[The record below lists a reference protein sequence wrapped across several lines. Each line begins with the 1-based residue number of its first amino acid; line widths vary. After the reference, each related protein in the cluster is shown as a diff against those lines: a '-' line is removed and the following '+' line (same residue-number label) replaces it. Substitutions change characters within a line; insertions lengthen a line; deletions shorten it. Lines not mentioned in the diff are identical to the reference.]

1 MPFAPAVVERTMKVQ
16 EVLLQAI
23 SGQLTWLEAEDILGW
38 RPRTLRRWRERYR
51 LRGYDGLWDRRR
63 QQPSPR
69 CAPVAEVARIT
80 RLYREQYAGFNAAHF
95 HEFAQRD
102 HAVTLGYTF
111 VKRVLQTA
119 GLLPK
124 RRPRGRHRRRREPRP
139 CFGELLHIDGSP
151 HAWLALRPTERQ
163 TLIPIID
170 DATKRVLYAQLVAA
184 ESTATIMAALWSVL
198 VTHGLPQALYSDR
211 ASWAFYTPKAGE
223 PVAKD
228 VLTQVGRALARLG
241 IEHIPAY
248 SPEARGRSERLN
260 RTFQERLVNELRVAG
275 ITTVPAANRY
285 LHERFLVS
293 YDARFTHAPADP
305 ASAFVPLGKVDLTH
319 ILCHEDTRT
328 VAPDN
333 TVSLEGVHLQ
343 IDKQPGR
350 RTCEGLRVLVRRHLD
365 GGHCVWF
372 GARCFGHYDARGRRV
387 PAGAAAPPPFSP
399 AVPLPIPFPA
409 ASASRLRPLRPRA
422 RTRVPAK
429 SRRRADAPAPAPPFS
444 PAVPLPIPLP
454 TPSASLLRPVRPRAR
469 TRDSANARRRA
480 RVLA

>member
-1 MPFAPAVVERTMKVQ
+1 MKVQ
-16 EVLLQAI
+16 EVLMQAI
-23 SGQLTWLEAEDILGW
+23 SGKLTWLEAEDILGW
-38 RPRTLRRWRERYR
+38 QPRTLRRWRLRYQQ
-51 LRGYDGLWDRRR
+51 RGYDGLWDRRR
-63 QQPSPR
+63 HQPSPR
-69 CAPVAEVARIT
+69 RAPVAEVARIT
-80 RLYREQYAGFNAAHF
+80 RLYQKQYTGFNAAHF

-102 HAVTLGYTF
+102 HGVTLGYTF
-111 VKRVLQTA
+111 VKRLLQTA

-151 HAWLALRPTERQ
+151 HPWLALRPAERQ

-198 VTHGLPQALYSDR
+198 VTHGLPQALYTDR

-260 RTFQERLVNELRVAG
+260 RTFQERLVNELRLAG

-285 LHERFLVS
+285 LHERFLAT

-305 ASAFVPLGKVDLTH
+305 ASAFVPLGTVDLTH
-319 ILCHEDTRT
+319 ILCHEETRT

-333 TVSLEGVHLQ
+333 TVSLEGVRLQ

-350 RTCEGLRVLVRRHLD
+350 RTCEKLHVLVRRHLD
-365 GGHCVWF
+365 GGHCVWY
-372 GARCFGHYDARGRRV
+372 GTRCFGHYDAIGRRV
-387 PAGAAAPPPFSP
+387 PAAAPALPPFSP
-399 AVPLPIPFPA
+399 AVPLPNPLPA
-409 ASASRLRPLRPRA
+409 SSTSILSPLRPRA
-422 RTRVPAK
+422 RPSPPAK
-429 SRRRADAPAPAPPFS
+429 SRRARARASRPAPVAPAAPP
-444 PAVPLPIPLP
+444 PIPLP
-454 TPSASLLRPVRPRAR
+454 VSPASRLSPLRPRVSTKPP
-469 TRDSANARRRA
+469 TKPRRRA
-480 RVLA
+480 RVPA

>member
-16 EVLLQAI
+16 EVLMQAI
-23 SGQLTWLEAEDILGW
+23 SGQLTWLQAEDILGW
-38 RPRTLRRWRERYR
+38 RPRTLRRWRLRYR
-51 LRGYDGLWDRRR
+51 QRGYDGLWDRRR

-69 CAPVAEVARIT
+69 CAPGAEVARIT

-102 HAVTLGYTF
+102 HGVTLGYTF
-111 VKRVLQTA
+111 VKRLLQTA

-139 CFGELLHIDGSP
+139 CFGEMLHIDGSP

-211 ASWAFYTPKAGE
+211 ASWAFYTPKAGQ

-241 IEHIPAY
+241 VEHIPAY

-260 RTFQERLVNELRVAG
+260 RTFQDRLVNELRVAG

-285 LHERFLVS
+285 LHERFLAT
-293 YDARFTHAPADP
+293 YAARFAHAPADP
-305 ASAFVPLGKVDLTH
+305 TSAFVSLGKVDLTH
-319 ILCHEDTRT
+319 ILCHEETRT

-333 TVSLEGVHLQ
+333 TVSLEGVRLQ

-350 RTCEGLRVLVRRHLD
+350 CTCEGLRVLVRRHLD

-372 GARCFGHYDARGRRV
+372 GARCFGHYDAGGRRV
-387 PAGAAAPPPFSP
+387 PAGAP
-399 AVPLPIPFPA
+399 A
-409 ASASRLRPLRPRA
+409 
-422 RTRVPAK
+422 
-429 SRRRADAPAPAPPFS
+429 APPFS
-444 PAVPLPIPLP
+444 PAVPLPFPLP
-454 TPSASLLRPVRPRAR
+454 ASSASRLSPLRPRAR
-469 TRDSANARRRA
+469 TRGSAKPRRRA
-480 RVLA
+480 LVPA